1 MFISE
6 ALLPNLSAAA
16 IAFTII
22 TYVILDGTDLGVGIL
37 FATRQHPDDKQIMV
51 NSILPIW
58 DGNETWLVLGGGGL
72 LALFPVAYSV
82 LFSAL
87 YIPVIAMLLALI
99 VRAVALEFR
108 ADAPAR
114 MKRWLDVSLV
124 TGSLIATLCQG
135 VIMGSVVQGI
145 DHHEGRFAGNGWEWL
160 SAFVLACG
168 LVLVIGYALLGSCWL
183 FWRTEGALQAAARRQ
198 ARWLGWLT
206 LAGIAII
213 VVWTSELAPSYRDHL
228 LESNLSP
235 ALLLVQCAL
244 LVGFYR
250 AFSSRYHFLPLF
262 AVLGWFGTAFAAA
275 IITLY
280 PLILPPSLAI
290 SQASAPAS
298 SQGFMLVGFAV
309 LVPVTLAYNTWGFWV
324 FRGKVKAQYF
334 PDR

>member
-6 ALLPNLSAAA
+6 ALLPDLSAAA

-37 FATRQHPDDKQIMV
+37 FATRHDPDEKQIMV

-72 LALFPVAYSV
+72 LALFPVVYSV

-99 VRAVALEFR
+99 VRVVALEFR
-108 ADAPAR
+108 ADASAR
-114 MKRWLDVSLV
+114 MKRWLDINLV
-124 TGSLIATLCQG
+124 IGSLIATSCQG

-145 DHHEGRFAGNGWEWL
+145 DQQEGKFAGSGWEWL
-160 SAFVLACG
+160 GAFPLMCG
-168 LVLVIGYALLGSCWL
+168 VVLVIGYALLGSCWL
-183 FWRTEGALQAAARRQ
+183 YWRTEGALQAVARRQ
-198 ARWLGWLT
+198 ARRLGLLT

-213 VVWTSELAPSYRDHL
+213 VVWTSLLAPSYRDHL
-228 LESNLSP
+228 LQSNLSL
-235 ALLLVQCAL
+235 ALLLTQGAL
-244 LVGFYR
+244 LIGFYQ
-250 AFSSRYHFLPLF
+250 AFSSRFHFLPLF
-262 AVLGWFGTAFAAA
+262 AVLGWFGTAFVAA
-275 IITLY
+275 IIALY

-290 SQASAPAS
+290 GQASAPAS

-324 FRGKVKAQYF
+324 FRGKVKAESPQE
-334 PDR
+334 

>member
-6 ALLPNLSAAA
+6 ALLPDLSAAA

-22 TYVILDGTDLGVGIL
+22 TYVILDGTDLGVGVL
-37 FATRQHPDDKQIMV
+37 FATRHDPDEKQIMV

-72 LALFPVAYSV
+72 LALFPVVYSV

-87 YIPVIAMLLALI
+87 YVPVIAMLLALI

-108 ADAPAR
+108 ADASAR
-114 MKRWLDVSLV
+114 MKRWLDINLV
-124 TGSLIATLCQG
+124 IGSLIATFCQG

-145 DHHEGRFAGNGWEWL
+145 DQQGGKFAGDGWEWL
-160 SAFVLACG
+160 GAFPLACG
-168 LVLVIGYALLGSCWL
+168 VVLVIGYALLGSCWL
-183 FWRTEGALQAAARRQ
+183 YWRTEGALQAAARRQ
-198 ARWLGWLT
+198 ARRLGLLT

-213 VVWTSELAPSYRDHL
+213 VVWTSLLAPSYRDHL
-228 LESNLSP
+228 LQSNLSL
-235 ALLLVQCAL
+235 ALLLTQGAL
-244 LVGFYR
+244 LIGFYQ
-250 AFSSRYHFLPLF
+250 AFSSRFHFLPLF

-275 IITLY
+275 IIALY
-280 PLILPPSLAI
+280 PMILPPSLVI

-324 FRGKVKAQYF
+324 FRGKVKAESPQE
-334 PDR
+334 

>member
-6 ALLPNLSAAA
+6 ALLPDLAAAA

-37 FATRQHPDDKQIMV
+37 FATRHDPHEKQIMV

-72 LALFPVAYSV
+72 LALFPVVYSV

-87 YIPVIAMLLALI
+87 YVPVIAMLLALI
-99 VRAVALEFR
+99 IRAVALEFR
-108 ADAPAR
+108 ADASTR
-114 MKRWLDVSLV
+114 MKRWLDINFV
-124 TGSLIATLCQG
+124 TGSLITALCQG

-145 DHHEGRFAGNGWEWL
+145 DNQEGQFTGDGWEWL
-160 SAFVLACG
+160 SAFPLTCG

-183 FWRTEGALQAAARRQ
+183 YWRTEGALQATARRQ
-198 ARWLGWLT
+198 ARMLGWLA

-213 VVWTSELAPSYRDHL
+213 VVWTSLLAPSYRDHL
-228 LESNLSP
+228 LQSNLSL
-235 ALLLVQCAL
+235 AVLFIQCAL

-250 AFSSRYHFLPLF
+250 AFSSRFHFLPLF
-262 AVLGWFGTAFAAA
+262 AVLGWFGTAFVVA
-275 IITLY
+275 IIALY

-298 SQGFMLVGFAV
+298 SQGFMLIGFAV

-324 FRGKVKAQYF
+324 FRGKVKAESLHE
-334 PDR
+334 

>member
-1 MFISE
+1 MLISE
-6 ALLPNLSAAA
+6 ALLPDLSAAA

-37 FATRQHPDDKQIMV
+37 FATRHDPDEKQVMV

-72 LALFPVAYSV
+72 LALFPVVYSV

-108 ADAPAR
+108 ADASAC
-114 MKRWLDVSLV
+114 MKRWLDISLV
-124 TGSLIATLCQG
+124 TGSLIATFCQG

-145 DHHEGRFAGNGWEWL
+145 DQQGGKFAGDGWEWL
-160 SAFVLACG
+160 GAFPLMCG
-168 LVLVIGYALLGSCWL
+168 VVLVIGYALLGSCWL
-183 FWRTEGALQAAARRQ
+183 YWRTEGALQAVARRQ
-198 ARWLGWLT
+198 ARMFGWLALT
-206 LAGIAII
+206 GIAII
-213 VVWTSELAPSYRDHL
+213 VVWTGLLAPSYREHL
-228 LESNLSP
+228 LQSNLSL
-235 ALLLVQCAL
+235 ALLFIQCAL

-250 AFSSRYHFLPLF
+250 AFSSRFHFLPLF
-262 AVLGWFGTAFAAA
+262 AVLGWFGMAFVAA
-275 IITLY
+275 IIALY

-324 FRGKVKAQYF
+324 FRGKVKADS
-334 PDR
+334 PRG